1 MKGKNKQKG
10 GAREGAGRPAT
21 GKNTVTISFSVHKD
35 AADQVKAAVKQ
46 AVAEF
51 KAKNPPKL
59 KENVV
64 PDVKKE
70 PVKESVP
77 MKKKPEIAPKQDS
90 SPAIQSFLDKRRAGK
105 LK

>member
-21 GKNTVTISFSVHKD
+21 GKNTVTISFSVHQGV
-35 AADQVKAAVKQ
+35 ADRVKQTVKAE
-46 AVAEF
+46 VAKF
-51 KAKNPPKL
+51 KAEMAAKL
-59 KENVV
+59 EEKVV
-64 PDVKKE
+64 PAAKKE

-77 MKKKPEIAPKQDS
+77 MKKKPEIAPKQDA